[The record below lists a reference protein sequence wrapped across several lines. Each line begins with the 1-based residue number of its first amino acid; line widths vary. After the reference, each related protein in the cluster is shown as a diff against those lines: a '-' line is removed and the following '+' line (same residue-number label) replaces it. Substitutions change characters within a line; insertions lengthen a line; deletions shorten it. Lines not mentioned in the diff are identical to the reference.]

1 MTAWSRRIGATAA
14 SAAQDGDAMKH
25 GKNPT
30 RQQKKLLTKWKL
42 NPSDWLV
49 ERETEDRIVLIHRHF
64 DNKTKTLPKFS
75 KED

>member
-1 MTAWSRRIGATAA
+1 
-14 SAAQDGDAMKH
+14 MKH
-25 GKNPT
+25 GKNPA

-49 ERETEDRIVLIHRHF
+49 ERETDEKIVLIHRHF
-64 DNKTKTLPKFS
+64 GNKTKTLPKFS